1 MRPRNKRDS
10 ADFGLSFLDCIC
22 CGFGAIVLLFV
33 ITMGSANKIIES
45 LRDRLDMVAQR
56 RLSEIEE
63 LDSQVVQ
70 VAKRAMVAAVAVN
83 EAQTQAER
91 LSSMM
96 ETLSRRIA
104 ELAAGRESLL
114 VELDEKKIEI
124 AAMQKELEVEF
135 ELPDINL
142 PVGLPIESN
151 YIAFV
156 FDTSGS
162 MRDTRTDQIYEA
174 VIEKI
179 QNVLD
184 SYPEIKGVQFLDA
197 DGRFILRGTPGIWL
211 DDRRETRMGALR
223 MLSSYQTF
231 SNSNPTP
238 GIFRAIRS
246 LYQPD
251 NPEMRMAIFVFGDEF
266 TGQAEPILDRLET
279 MNPRK
284 DNGKRHVSIN
294 AVGFPTVLRYPLM
307 GAHTGMKFANLMRE
321 VAFRHDGAFIA
332 VTSENGR

>member
-70 VAKRAMVAAVAVN
+70 VAKRAMVAADAVN

-197 DGRFILRGTPGIWL
+197 DGRFILQGTPGIWL

-223 MLSSYQTF
+223 VLSSYQTF

>member
-70 VAKRAMVAAVAVN
+70 VAKRAQVAADAVN
-83 EAQTQAER
+83 EAQTQADR
-91 LSSMM
+91 LSSMK

-114 VELDEKKIEI
+114 VERDEKKIEI

-162 MRDTRTDQIYEA
+162 MRDTRTDQIYES

-197 DGRFILRGTPGIWL
+197 DGRFILRGTPGIWM

-223 MLSSYQTF
+223 VLSTYQTF

-246 LYQPD
+246 LYQPA

-266 TGQAEPILDRLET
+266 TGKAEPILARLET

-284 DNGKRHVSIN
+284 DDGKRHVSIN

-321 VAFRHDGAFIA
+321 IAFRHDGAFIA
-332 VTSENGR
+332 VTSDNKR

>member
-1 MRPRNKRDS
+1 MRPRNKRES

-70 VAKRAMVAAVAVN
+70 VAKRAMVAADAVN